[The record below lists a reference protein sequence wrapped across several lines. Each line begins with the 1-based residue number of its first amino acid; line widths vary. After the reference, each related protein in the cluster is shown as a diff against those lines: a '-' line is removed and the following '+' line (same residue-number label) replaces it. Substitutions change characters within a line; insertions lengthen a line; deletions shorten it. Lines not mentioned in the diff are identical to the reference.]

1 MGDLDFLDLRKLVPD
16 KTLETFCE
24 AFTPNAY
31 YSFQKVDAVCA
42 GSPKA
47 WGTRMGDLHFLITSK
62 GPVFKSLLFSEVY
75 AVWAVSPSIWGTR
88 MGDLDFLDLKKLVR
102 GTTLF
107 EASLP
112 RGPIPDVM

>member
-24 AFTPNAY
+24 AFTPDAY

-47 WGTRMGDLHFLITSK
+47 WGTRMGDLHFL
-62 GPVFKSLLFSEVY
+62 
-75 AVWAVSPSIWGTR
+75 
-88 MGDLDFLDLKKLVR
+88 DLKKLVR